1 MCHFIL
7 SASLNT
13 SVVMGDRVEG
23 GVVEPGTKVGI

>member
-1 MCHFIL
+1 MCHFIP

-23 GVVEPGTKVGI
+23 GVVESGTKIAI